1 MKVSVIIPVYN
12 VEKYFRRCLDSV
24 VNQTYKDIEVILVN
38 DGSPD
43 NSKEICE
50 EYVAKYSNIQLINQ
64 KNAGLGAA
72 RNTGLQYITGDAVT
86 FVDSD
91 DWLELDAIEYYVA
104 SMKKSDADIVVT
116 KMIRKKEYFS
126 NEGTNGATIKEEVLN
141 QEQFAKKYF
150 KIDGNNI
157 EYYACAK
164 LYKREIAREVKYP
177 VGLFAEDVPAAF
189 SYIIRSQKI
198 FYSTKVTYNYFF
210 NDNSLTAK
218 FTDKDFDYVMK
229 MADGK
234 DVFFMNTAHKD
245 PWEQEVNRKLKEK
258 VAQYPNAYLIDWYS
272 YAKGKNQYFYKDR
285 THPNDKG
292 QRYYADFLTNE
303 IKKHYLEENK
313 EDENREIKK
322 NDILKNN
329 SLNSQNN
336 NRNSE
341 KTIDLRNMIKNV
353 K

>member
-12 VEKYFRRCLDSV
+12 VEKYLRRCLDSV

-72 RNTGLQYITGDAVT
+72 RNTGLQYITGNAVT

-116 KMIRKKEYFS
+116 QMIRKKEYFS
-126 NEGTNGATIKEEVLN
+126 NEGTNGTTIKEEVLN

-189 SYIIRSQKI
+189 GYIIRSQKI

-218 FTDKDFDYVMK
+218 FTDKDFDLEKIWYLVVEEAK
-229 MADGK
+229 VYGNEDYILYAK
-234 DVFFMNTAHKD
+234 
-245 PWEQEVNRKLKEK
+245 VNR
-258 VAQYPNAYLIDWYS
+258 YRIDFNLLCRIALS
-272 YAKGKNQYFYKDR
+272 
-285 THPNDKG
+285 
-292 QRYYADFLTNE
+292 
-303 IKKHYLEENK
+303 ENK
-313 EDENREIKK
+313 SDIEKYSQEIVVLLGKVKENKK
-322 NDILKNN
+322 ILLKYLPFSRKVIFRLFIVDYTLGRNVLRMFKN
-329 SLNSQNN
+329 
-336 NRNSE
+336 
-341 KTIDLRNMIKNV
+341 IV
-353 K
+353 

>member
-12 VEKYFRRCLDSV
+12 VEKYLRRCLDSV

-72 RNTGLQYITGDAVT
+72 RNTGLQYITGNAVT

-116 KMIRKKEYFS
+116 QMIRKKEYFS
-126 NEGTNGATIKEEVLN
+126 NEGTNGTTIKEEVLN

-164 LYKREIAREVKYP
+164 LYKREIAIEVKYP

-189 SYIIRSQKI
+189 GYIIRSQKI

-218 FTDKDFDYVMK
+218 FTDKDFDLEKIWDLVVEEAKVYGNEDYILYAK
-229 MADGK
+229 
-234 DVFFMNTAHKD
+234 
-245 PWEQEVNRKLKEK
+245 VNR
-258 VAQYPNAYLIDWYS
+258 YRIDFNLLCRIALS
-272 YAKGKNQYFYKDR
+272 
-285 THPNDKG
+285 
-292 QRYYADFLTNE
+292 
-303 IKKHYLEENK
+303 ENK
-313 EDENREIKK
+313 SDIEKYSQEIVVLLGKVKENKK
-322 NDILKNN
+322 ILLKYLPFSRKVIFRLFIVDYTLGRNVLRMFKN
-329 SLNSQNN
+329 
-336 NRNSE
+336 
-341 KTIDLRNMIKNV
+341 IV
-353 K
+353 

>member
-12 VEKYFRRCLDSV
+12 VEKYLRRCLDSV

-72 RNTGLQYITGDAVT
+72 RNTGLQYITGNAVT

-116 KMIRKKEYFS
+116 QMIRKKEYFS
-126 NEGTNGATIKEEVLN
+126 NEGTNGTTIKEEVLN

-189 SYIIRSQKI
+189 GYIIRSQKI

-218 FTDKDFDYVMK
+218 FTDKDFDLEKIWDLVVEEAKVYGNEDYILYAK
-229 MADGK
+229 
-234 DVFFMNTAHKD
+234 
-245 PWEQEVNRKLKEK
+245 VNR
-258 VAQYPNAYLIDWYS
+258 YRIDFNLLCRIALS
-272 YAKGKNQYFYKDR
+272 
-285 THPNDKG
+285 
-292 QRYYADFLTNE
+292 
-303 IKKHYLEENK
+303 ENK
-313 EDENREIKK
+313 SDIEKYSQEIVVLLGKVKENKK
-322 NDILKNN
+322 ILLKYLPFSRKVIFRLFIVDYTLGRNVLRMFKN
-329 SLNSQNN
+329 
-336 NRNSE
+336 
-341 KTIDLRNMIKNV
+341 I
-353 K
+353 

>member
-12 VEKYFRRCLDSV
+12 VEKYLRRCLDSV

-72 RNTGLQYITGDAVT
+72 RNTGLQYITGNAVT

-91 DWLELDAIEYYVA
+91 DWLELDAIEHYVA

-116 KMIRKKEYFS
+116 QMIRKKEYFS
-126 NEGTNGATIKEEVLN
+126 NEGTNGTTIKEEVLN

-189 SYIIRSQKI
+189 GYIIRSQKI

-218 FTDKDFDYVMK
+218 FTDKDFDLEKIWDLVVEEAKVYGNEDYILYAK
-229 MADGK
+229 
-234 DVFFMNTAHKD
+234 
-245 PWEQEVNRKLKEK
+245 VNR
-258 VAQYPNAYLIDWYS
+258 YRIDFNLLCRIALS
-272 YAKGKNQYFYKDR
+272 
-285 THPNDKG
+285 
-292 QRYYADFLTNE
+292 
-303 IKKHYLEENK
+303 ENK
-313 EDENREIKK
+313 SDIEKYSQEIVVLLGKVKENKK
-322 NDILKNN
+322 ILLKYLPFSRKVIFRLFIVDYTLGRNVLRMFKN
-329 SLNSQNN
+329 
-336 NRNSE
+336 
-341 KTIDLRNMIKNV
+341 IV
-353 K
+353 

>member
-12 VEKYFRRCLDSV
+12 VEKYLRRCLDSV

-72 RNTGLQYITGDAVT
+72 RNTGLQYITGNAVT

-116 KMIRKKEYFS
+116 QMIRKKEYFS
-126 NEGTNGATIKEEVLN
+126 NEGTNGTTIKEEVLN

-177 VGLFAEDVPAAF
+177 VGLFAEDVHAAF
-189 SYIIRSQKI
+189 GYIIRSQKI

-218 FTDKDFDYVMK
+218 FTDKDFDLEKIWDLVVEEAKVYGNEDYILYAK
-229 MADGK
+229 
-234 DVFFMNTAHKD
+234 
-245 PWEQEVNRKLKEK
+245 VNR
-258 VAQYPNAYLIDWYS
+258 YRIDFNLLCRIALS
-272 YAKGKNQYFYKDR
+272 
-285 THPNDKG
+285 
-292 QRYYADFLTNE
+292 
-303 IKKHYLEENK
+303 ENK
-313 EDENREIKK
+313 SDIEKYSQEIVVLLGKVKENKK
-322 NDILKNN
+322 ILLKYLPFSRKVIFRLFIVDYTLGRNVLRMFKN
-329 SLNSQNN
+329 
-336 NRNSE
+336 
-341 KTIDLRNMIKNV
+341 IV
-353 K
+353 

>member
-12 VEKYFRRCLDSV
+12 VEKYLRRCLDSV

-91 DWLELDAIEYYVA
+91 DWLESDAIEYYVA

-218 FTDKDFDYVMK
+218 FTDKDFDLEKIWDLVVEEAKVYGNEDYILYAK
-229 MADGK
+229 
-234 DVFFMNTAHKD
+234 
-245 PWEQEVNRKLKEK
+245 VNR
-258 VAQYPNAYLIDWYS
+258 YRIDFNLLCRIALS
-272 YAKGKNQYFYKDR
+272 
-285 THPNDKG
+285 
-292 QRYYADFLTNE
+292 
-303 IKKHYLEENK
+303 ENK
-313 EDENREIKK
+313 SDIEKYSQEIVDLLGKVKENKK
-322 NDILKNN
+322 ILLKYLPFSRKVILRLFIVNYTLGRNVLRMFKN
-329 SLNSQNN
+329 
-336 NRNSE
+336 
-341 KTIDLRNMIKNV
+341 IV
-353 K
+353 

>member
-12 VEKYFRRCLDSV
+12 VEKHLRRCLDSV

-72 RNTGLQYITGDAVT
+72 RNTGLQYITGNAVT

-116 KMIRKKEYFS
+116 QMIRKKEYFS
-126 NEGTNGATIKEEVLN
+126 NEGTNGTTIKEEVLN

-189 SYIIRSQKI
+189 GYIIRSQKI

-218 FTDKDFDYVMK
+218 FTDKDFDLEKIWDLVVEEAKVYGNEDYILYAK
-229 MADGK
+229 
-234 DVFFMNTAHKD
+234 
-245 PWEQEVNRKLKEK
+245 VNR
-258 VAQYPNAYLIDWYS
+258 YRIDFNLLCRIALS
-272 YAKGKNQYFYKDR
+272 
-285 THPNDKG
+285 
-292 QRYYADFLTNE
+292 
-303 IKKHYLEENK
+303 ENK
-313 EDENREIKK
+313 SDIEKYSQEIVVLLGKVKENKK
-322 NDILKNN
+322 ILLKYLPFSRKVIFRLFIVDYTLGRNVLRMFKN
-329 SLNSQNN
+329 
-336 NRNSE
+336 
-341 KTIDLRNMIKNV
+341 IV
-353 K
+353 

>member
-12 VEKYFRRCLDSV
+12 VEKYLRRCLDSV

-72 RNTGLQYITGDAVT
+72 RNTGLQYITGNAVT

-104 SMKKSDADIVVT
+104 SMKKNDADIVVT
-116 KMIRKKEYFS
+116 QMIRKKEYFS
-126 NEGTNGATIKEEVLN
+126 NEGTNGTTIKEEVLN

-189 SYIIRSQKI
+189 GYIIRSQKI

-218 FTDKDFDYVMK
+218 FTDKDFDLEKIWDLVVEEAKVYGNEDYILYAK
-229 MADGK
+229 
-234 DVFFMNTAHKD
+234 
-245 PWEQEVNRKLKEK
+245 VNR
-258 VAQYPNAYLIDWYS
+258 YRIDFNLLCRIALS
-272 YAKGKNQYFYKDR
+272 
-285 THPNDKG
+285 
-292 QRYYADFLTNE
+292 
-303 IKKHYLEENK
+303 ENK
-313 EDENREIKK
+313 SDIEKYSQEIVVLLGKVKENKK
-322 NDILKNN
+322 ILLKYLPFSRKVIFRLFIVDYTLGRNVLRMFKN
-329 SLNSQNN
+329 
-336 NRNSE
+336 
-341 KTIDLRNMIKNV
+341 IV
-353 K
+353 

>member
-12 VEKYFRRCLDSV
+12 VEKYLRRCLDSV

-72 RNTGLQYITGDAVT
+72 RNTGLQYITGNAVT

-116 KMIRKKEYFS
+116 QMIRKKEYFS
-126 NEGTNGATIKEEVLN
+126 NEGTNGTTIKEEVLN

-189 SYIIRSQKI
+189 GYIIRSQKI

-218 FTDKDFDYVMK
+218 FTDKDFDLEKIWDLVVEEAKVYGNEDYILYAK
-229 MADGK
+229 
-234 DVFFMNTAHKD
+234 
-245 PWEQEVNRKLKEK
+245 VNR
-258 VAQYPNAYLIDWYS
+258 YRIDFNLLCRIALS
-272 YAKGKNQYFYKDR
+272 
-285 THPNDKG
+285 
-292 QRYYADFLTNE
+292 
-303 IKKHYLEENK
+303 ENK
-313 EDENREIKK
+313 SDIEKYSEEIVVLLGKVKENKK
-322 NDILKNN
+322 ILLKYLPFSRKVIFRLFIVDYTLGRNVLRMFKN
-329 SLNSQNN
+329 
-336 NRNSE
+336 
-341 KTIDLRNMIKNV
+341 IV
-353 K
+353 

>member
-12 VEKYFRRCLDSV
+12 VEKYLRRCLDSV

-72 RNTGLQYITGDAVT
+72 RNTGLQYITGNAVT

-116 KMIRKKEYFS
+116 QMIRKKEYFS
-126 NEGTNGATIKEEVLN
+126 NEGTNGTTIKEEVLN

-189 SYIIRSQKI
+189 GYIIRSQKI

-218 FTDKDFDYVMK
+218 FTDKDFDLEKIWDLVVEEAKVYGNEDYILYAK
-229 MADGK
+229 
-234 DVFFMNTAHKD
+234 
-245 PWEQEVNRKLKEK
+245 VNR
-258 VAQYPNAYLIDWYS
+258 YRIDFNLLCRIALS
-272 YAKGKNQYFYKDR
+272 
-285 THPNDKG
+285 
-292 QRYYADFLTNE
+292 
-303 IKKHYLEENK
+303 ENK
-313 EDENREIKK
+313 SDIEKYSQEIVVLLGKVKENKK
-322 NDILKNN
+322 ILLKYLQFSRKVIFRLFIVDYTLGRNVLRMFKN
-329 SLNSQNN
+329 
-336 NRNSE
+336 
-341 KTIDLRNMIKNV
+341 IV
-353 K
+353 

>member
-12 VEKYFRRCLDSV
+12 VEKYLRRCLDSV

-64 KNAGLGAA
+64 KNAGLGTA
-72 RNTGLQYITGDAVT
+72 RNTGLQYITGNAVT

-116 KMIRKKEYFS
+116 QMIRKKEYFS
-126 NEGTNGATIKEEVLN
+126 NEGTNGTTIKEEVLN

-189 SYIIRSQKI
+189 GYIIRSQKI

-218 FTDKDFDYVMK
+218 FTDKDFDLEKIWDLVVEEAKVYGNEDYILYAK
-229 MADGK
+229 
-234 DVFFMNTAHKD
+234 
-245 PWEQEVNRKLKEK
+245 VNR
-258 VAQYPNAYLIDWYS
+258 YRIDFNLLCRIALS
-272 YAKGKNQYFYKDR
+272 
-285 THPNDKG
+285 
-292 QRYYADFLTNE
+292 
-303 IKKHYLEENK
+303 ENK
-313 EDENREIKK
+313 SDIEKYSQEIVVLLGKVKENKK
-322 NDILKNN
+322 ILLKYLPFSRKVIFRLFIVDYTLGRNVLRMFKN
-329 SLNSQNN
+329 
-336 NRNSE
+336 
-341 KTIDLRNMIKNV
+341 IV
-353 K
+353 

>member
-12 VEKYFRRCLDSV
+12 VEKYLRRCLDSV
-24 VNQTYKDIEVILVN
+24 VNQTYKDVEVILVN

-189 SYIIRSQKI
+189 GYIIRSQKI

-218 FTDKDFDYVMK
+218 FTDKDFDLEKIWDLVVEEAKVYGNEDYILYAK
-229 MADGK
+229 
-234 DVFFMNTAHKD
+234 
-245 PWEQEVNRKLKEK
+245 VNR
-258 VAQYPNAYLIDWYS
+258 YRIDFNLLCRIALS
-272 YAKGKNQYFYKDR
+272 
-285 THPNDKG
+285 
-292 QRYYADFLTNE
+292 
-303 IKKHYLEENK
+303 ENK
-313 EDENREIKK
+313 SDIEKYSQEIVVLLGKVKENKK
-322 NDILKNN
+322 ILLEYLPFSRKVILRLFIVNYTLGRNVLRMFKN
-329 SLNSQNN
+329 
-336 NRNSE
+336 
-341 KTIDLRNMIKNV
+341 IV
-353 K
+353 

>member
-12 VEKYFRRCLDSV
+12 VEKYLRRCLDSV

-72 RNTGLQYITGDAVT
+72 RNTGLQYITGNAVT

-116 KMIRKKEYFS
+116 QIIRKKEYFS
-126 NEGTNGATIKEEVLN
+126 NEGTNGTTIKEEVLN

-189 SYIIRSQKI
+189 GYIIRSQKI

-218 FTDKDFDYVMK
+218 FTDKDFDLEKIWDLVVEEAKVYGNEDYILYAK
-229 MADGK
+229 
-234 DVFFMNTAHKD
+234 
-245 PWEQEVNRKLKEK
+245 VNR
-258 VAQYPNAYLIDWYS
+258 YRIDFNLLCRIALS
-272 YAKGKNQYFYKDR
+272 
-285 THPNDKG
+285 
-292 QRYYADFLTNE
+292 
-303 IKKHYLEENK
+303 ENK
-313 EDENREIKK
+313 SDIEKYSQEIVVLLGKVKENKK
-322 NDILKNN
+322 ILLKYLPFSRKVIFRLFIVDYTLGRNVLRMFKN
-329 SLNSQNN
+329 
-336 NRNSE
+336 
-341 KTIDLRNMIKNV
+341 IV
-353 K
+353 

>member
-12 VEKYFRRCLDSV
+12 VEKYLRRCLDSV

-72 RNTGLQYITGDAVT
+72 RNTGLQYITGNAVT

-116 KMIRKKEYFS
+116 QMIRKKEYFS
-126 NEGTNGATIKEEVLN
+126 NEGTNGTTIKEEVLN

-189 SYIIRSQKI
+189 GYIIRSQKI

-218 FTDKDFDYVMK
+218 FTDKDFDLEKIWDLVVEEAKVYGNEDYILYAK
-229 MADGK
+229 
-234 DVFFMNTAHKD
+234 
-245 PWEQEVNRKLKEK
+245 VNR
-258 VAQYPNAYLIDWYS
+258 YRIDFNLLCRIALS
-272 YAKGKNQYFYKDR
+272 
-285 THPNDKG
+285 
-292 QRYYADFLTNE
+292 
-303 IKKHYLEENK
+303 ENK
-313 EDENREIKK
+313 SDIEKYSQEIVVLLGKVKENKK
-322 NDILKNN
+322 ILLKYLPFYRKVIFRLFIVDYTLGRNVLRMFKN
-329 SLNSQNN
+329 
-336 NRNSE
+336 
-341 KTIDLRNMIKNV
+341 IV
-353 K
+353 

>member
-12 VEKYFRRCLDSV
+12 VEKYLRRCLDSV

-91 DWLELDAIEYYVA
+91 DWIELDAIEYSVA

-126 NEGTNGATIKEEVLN
+126 NEGTNGATIKEEVLD

-150 KIDGNNI
+150 KIDDNNI

-189 SYIIRSQKI
+189 GYIIRSQKI

-218 FTDKDFDYVMK
+218 FTDKDFDLEKIWDLVVEEAKVYGNEDYILYAK
-229 MADGK
+229 
-234 DVFFMNTAHKD
+234 
-245 PWEQEVNRKLKEK
+245 VNRYRIDFNLLCRIALSKNKSDIEK
-258 VAQYPNAYLIDWYS
+258 YS
-272 YAKGKNQYFYKDR
+272 QEIVDLLGKVK
-285 THPNDKG
+285 
-292 QRYYADFLTNE
+292 
-303 IKKHYLEENK
+303 ENK
-313 EDENREIKK
+313 KILLKYLPFSRKVILRLFIVNYTLGRTVLRMFK
-322 NDILKNN
+322 NI
-329 SLNSQNN
+329 
-336 NRNSE
+336 
-341 KTIDLRNMIKNV
+341 V
-353 K
+353 

>member
-12 VEKYFRRCLDSV
+12 VEKYLRRCLDSV

-72 RNTGLQYITGDAVT
+72 RNTGLQYITGNAVT

-116 KMIRKKEYFS
+116 QMIRKKEYFS
-126 NEGTNGATIKEEVLN
+126 NEGTNGTTIKEEVLN

-189 SYIIRSQKI
+189 GYIIRSQKI

-218 FTDKDFDYVMK
+218 FTDKDFDLEKIWDLVVEEAKVYGNEDYILYAK
-229 MADGK
+229 
-234 DVFFMNTAHKD
+234 
-245 PWEQEVNRKLKEK
+245 VNR
-258 VAQYPNAYLIDWYS
+258 YRIDFNLLCRIALS
-272 YAKGKNQYFYKDR
+272 
-285 THPNDKG
+285 
-292 QRYYADFLTNE
+292 
-303 IKKHYLEENK
+303 ENK
-313 EDENREIKK
+313 SDIEKYSQEIVVLLGKVKENKK
-322 NDILKNN
+322 ILLKYLPF
-329 SLNSQNN
+329 SRKVIFRLFIVDYTLG
-336 NRNSE
+336 R
-341 KTIDLRNMIKNV
+341 
-353 K
+353 

>member
-12 VEKYFRRCLDSV
+12 VEKYLRRCLDSV

-72 RNTGLQYITGDAVT
+72 RNTGLEYITGDAVA

-189 SYIIRSQKI
+189 GYIIRSQKI

-218 FTDKDFDYVMK
+218 FTDKDFDLEKIWDLVVEEAKVYGNEDYILYAK
-229 MADGK
+229 
-234 DVFFMNTAHKD
+234 
-245 PWEQEVNRKLKEK
+245 VNR
-258 VAQYPNAYLIDWYS
+258 YRIDFNLLCRIALS
-272 YAKGKNQYFYKDR
+272 
-285 THPNDKG
+285 
-292 QRYYADFLTNE
+292 
-303 IKKHYLEENK
+303 ENK
-313 EDENREIKK
+313 SDIEKYSQEIVDLLGKVKENKK
-322 NDILKNN
+322 ILLKYLPFSRKVILRLFIVNYTLGRNVLRMFKN
-329 SLNSQNN
+329 
-336 NRNSE
+336 
-341 KTIDLRNMIKNV
+341 IV
-353 K
+353 

>member
-12 VEKYFRRCLDSV
+12 VEKYLRRCLDSV

-72 RNTGLQYITGDAVT
+72 RNTGLQYITGNAVT

-116 KMIRKKEYFS
+116 QMIRKKEYFS
-126 NEGTNGATIKEEVLN
+126 NEGTNGTTIKEEVLN

-189 SYIIRSQKI
+189 GYIIRSQKI

-218 FTDKDFDYVMK
+218 FTDKDFDLEKIWDLVVEEAKVYGNEDYILYAK
-229 MADGK
+229 
-234 DVFFMNTAHKD
+234 
-245 PWEQEVNRKLKEK
+245 VNR
-258 VAQYPNAYLIDWYS
+258 YRIDFNLLCRIALS
-272 YAKGKNQYFYKDR
+272 
-285 THPNDKG
+285 
-292 QRYYADFLTNE
+292 
-303 IKKHYLEENK
+303 ENK
-313 EDENREIKK
+313 SDIEKYSQEIVVLLGKVKENKK
-322 NDILKNN
+322 ILLKYLPFSRKVIFRLFIVDYTLGRNVLTMFKN
-329 SLNSQNN
+329 
-336 NRNSE
+336 
-341 KTIDLRNMIKNV
+341 IV
-353 K
+353 

>member
-12 VEKYFRRCLDSV
+12 VEKYLRRCLDSV

-38 DGSPD
+38 DDSPD

-72 RNTGLQYITGDAVT
+72 RNTGLQYITGNAVT

-116 KMIRKKEYFS
+116 QMIRKKEYFS
-126 NEGTNGATIKEEVLN
+126 NEGTNGTTIKEEVLN

-189 SYIIRSQKI
+189 GYIIRSQKI

-218 FTDKDFDYVMK
+218 FTDKDFDLEKIWDLVVEEAKVYGNEDYILYAK
-229 MADGK
+229 
-234 DVFFMNTAHKD
+234 
-245 PWEQEVNRKLKEK
+245 VNR
-258 VAQYPNAYLIDWYS
+258 YRIDFNLLCRIALS
-272 YAKGKNQYFYKDR
+272 
-285 THPNDKG
+285 
-292 QRYYADFLTNE
+292 
-303 IKKHYLEENK
+303 ENK
-313 EDENREIKK
+313 SDIEKYSQEIVVLLGKVKENKK
-322 NDILKNN
+322 ILLKYLPFSRKVIFRLFIVDYTLGRNVLRMFKN
-329 SLNSQNN
+329 
-336 NRNSE
+336 
-341 KTIDLRNMIKNV
+341 IV
-353 K
+353 

>member
-12 VEKYFRRCLDSV
+12 VEKYLRRCLDSV
-24 VNQTYKDIEVILVN
+24 VNQIYKDIEVILVN

-72 RNTGLQYITGDAVT
+72 RNTGLQYITGNAVT

-116 KMIRKKEYFS
+116 QMIRKKEYFS
-126 NEGTNGATIKEEVLN
+126 NEGTNGTTIKEEVLN

-189 SYIIRSQKI
+189 GYIIRSQKI

-218 FTDKDFDYVMK
+218 FTDKDFDLEKIWDLVVEEAKVYGNEDYILYAK
-229 MADGK
+229 
-234 DVFFMNTAHKD
+234 
-245 PWEQEVNRKLKEK
+245 VNR
-258 VAQYPNAYLIDWYS
+258 YRIDFNLLCRIALS
-272 YAKGKNQYFYKDR
+272 
-285 THPNDKG
+285 
-292 QRYYADFLTNE
+292 
-303 IKKHYLEENK
+303 ENK
-313 EDENREIKK
+313 SDIEKYSQEIVVLLGKVKENKK
-322 NDILKNN
+322 ILLKYLPFSRKVIFRLFIVDYTLGRNVLRMFKN
-329 SLNSQNN
+329 
-336 NRNSE
+336 
-341 KTIDLRNMIKNV
+341 IV
-353 K
+353 

>member
-12 VEKYFRRCLDSV
+12 VEKYLRRCLDSV

-72 RNTGLQYITGDAVT
+72 RNTGLQYITGNAVT

-116 KMIRKKEYFS
+116 QMIRKKEYFS
-126 NEGTNGATIKEEVLN
+126 NEGTNGTTIKEEVLN

-189 SYIIRSQKI
+189 GYIIRSQKI

-218 FTDKDFDYVMK
+218 FTDKDFDLEKIWDLVVEEAKVYGNEDYILYAK
-229 MADGK
+229 
-234 DVFFMNTAHKD
+234 
-245 PWEQEVNRKLKEK
+245 VNR
-258 VAQYPNAYLIDWYS
+258 YRIDFNLLCRIALS
-272 YAKGKNQYFYKDR
+272 
-285 THPNDKG
+285 
-292 QRYYADFLTNE
+292 
-303 IKKHYLEENK
+303 ENK
-313 EDENREIKK
+313 SDIEKYSQEIVVLLGKVKENKK
-322 NDILKNN
+322 ILLKYLSFSRKVIFRLFIVDYTLGRNVLRMFKN
-329 SLNSQNN
+329 
-336 NRNSE
+336 
-341 KTIDLRNMIKNV
+341 IV
-353 K
+353 

>member
-12 VEKYFRRCLDSV
+12 VEKYLRRCLDSV

-72 RNTGLQYITGDAVT
+72 RNTGLQYITGNAAT

-116 KMIRKKEYFS
+116 QMIRKKEYFS
-126 NEGTNGATIKEEVLN
+126 NEGTNGTTIKEEVLN

-189 SYIIRSQKI
+189 GYIIRSQKI

-218 FTDKDFDYVMK
+218 FTDKDFDLEKIWDLVVEEAKVYGNEDYILYAK
-229 MADGK
+229 
-234 DVFFMNTAHKD
+234 
-245 PWEQEVNRKLKEK
+245 VNR
-258 VAQYPNAYLIDWYS
+258 YRIDFNLLCRIALS
-272 YAKGKNQYFYKDR
+272 
-285 THPNDKG
+285 
-292 QRYYADFLTNE
+292 
-303 IKKHYLEENK
+303 ENK
-313 EDENREIKK
+313 SDIEKYSQEIVVLLGKVKENKK
-322 NDILKNN
+322 ILLKYLPFSRKVIFRLFIVDYTLGRNVLRMFKN
-329 SLNSQNN
+329 
-336 NRNSE
+336 
-341 KTIDLRNMIKNV
+341 IV
-353 K
+353 

>member
-12 VEKYFRRCLDSV
+12 VEKYLRRCLDSV

-72 RNTGLQYITGDAVT
+72 RNTGLQYITGNAVT

-116 KMIRKKEYFS
+116 QMIRKKEYFS
-126 NEGTNGATIKEEVLN
+126 NEGTNGTTIKEEVLN

-157 EYYACAK
+157 EYYACTK

-189 SYIIRSQKI
+189 GYIIRSQKI

-218 FTDKDFDYVMK
+218 FTDKDFDLEKIWDLVVEEAKVYGNEDYILYAK
-229 MADGK
+229 
-234 DVFFMNTAHKD
+234 
-245 PWEQEVNRKLKEK
+245 VNR
-258 VAQYPNAYLIDWYS
+258 YRIDFNLLCRIALS
-272 YAKGKNQYFYKDR
+272 
-285 THPNDKG
+285 
-292 QRYYADFLTNE
+292 
-303 IKKHYLEENK
+303 ENK
-313 EDENREIKK
+313 SDIEKYSQEIVVLLGKVKENKK
-322 NDILKNN
+322 ILLKYLPFSRKVIFRLFIVDYTLGRNVLRMFKN
-329 SLNSQNN
+329 
-336 NRNSE
+336 
-341 KTIDLRNMIKNV
+341 IV
-353 K
+353 

>member
-12 VEKYFRRCLDSV
+12 VEKYLRRCLDSV

-72 RNTGLQYITGDAVT
+72 RNTGLQYITGNAVT

-116 KMIRKKEYFS
+116 QMIRKKEYFS
-126 NEGTNGATIKEEVLN
+126 NEGTNGTTIKEEVLN

-189 SYIIRSQKI
+189 GYIIRSQKI

-218 FTDKDFDYVMK
+218 FTDKDFDLEKIWDLVVEEAKVYGNEDYILYAK
-229 MADGK
+229 
-234 DVFFMNTAHKD
+234 
-245 PWEQEVNRKLKEK
+245 VNR
-258 VAQYPNAYLIDWYS
+258 YRIDFNLLCRIALS
-272 YAKGKNQYFYKDR
+272 
-285 THPNDKG
+285 
-292 QRYYADFLTNE
+292 
-303 IKKHYLEENK
+303 ENK
-313 EDENREIKK
+313 SDIEKYSQEIVVQLGKVKENKK
-322 NDILKNN
+322 ILLKYLPFSRKVIFRLFIVDYTLGRNVLRMFKN
-329 SLNSQNN
+329 
-336 NRNSE
+336 
-341 KTIDLRNMIKNV
+341 IV
-353 K
+353 

>member
-12 VEKYFRRCLDSV
+12 VEKYLRRCLDSV

-72 RNTGLQYITGDAVT
+72 RNTGLQYITGNAVT

-104 SMKKSDADIVVT
+104 YMKKSDADIVVT
-116 KMIRKKEYFS
+116 QMIRKKEYFS
-126 NEGTNGATIKEEVLN
+126 NEGTNGTTIKEEVLN

-189 SYIIRSQKI
+189 GYIIRSQKI

-218 FTDKDFDYVMK
+218 FTDKDFDLEKIWDLVVEEAKVYGNEDYILYAK
-229 MADGK
+229 
-234 DVFFMNTAHKD
+234 
-245 PWEQEVNRKLKEK
+245 VNR
-258 VAQYPNAYLIDWYS
+258 YRIDFNLLCRIALS
-272 YAKGKNQYFYKDR
+272 
-285 THPNDKG
+285 
-292 QRYYADFLTNE
+292 
-303 IKKHYLEENK
+303 ENK
-313 EDENREIKK
+313 SDIEKYSQEIVVLLGKVKENKK
-322 NDILKNN
+322 ILLKYLPFSRKVIFRLFIVDYTLGRNVLRMFKN
-329 SLNSQNN
+329 
-336 NRNSE
+336 
-341 KTIDLRNMIKNV
+341 IV
-353 K
+353 

>member
-12 VEKYFRRCLDSV
+12 VEKYLRRCLDSV

-72 RNTGLQYITGDAVT
+72 RNTGLQYITGNAVT

-116 KMIRKKEYFS
+116 QMIRKKEYFS
-126 NEGTNGATIKEEVLN
+126 NEGTNGTTIKEEVLN

-189 SYIIRSQKI
+189 GYIIRSQKI

-218 FTDKDFDYVMK
+218 FTDKDFDLEKTWDLVVEEAKVYGNEDYILYAK
-229 MADGK
+229 
-234 DVFFMNTAHKD
+234 
-245 PWEQEVNRKLKEK
+245 VNR
-258 VAQYPNAYLIDWYS
+258 YRIDFNLLCRIALS
-272 YAKGKNQYFYKDR
+272 
-285 THPNDKG
+285 
-292 QRYYADFLTNE
+292 
-303 IKKHYLEENK
+303 ENK
-313 EDENREIKK
+313 SDIEKYSQEIVVLLGKVKENKK
-322 NDILKNN
+322 ILLKYLPFSRKVIFRLFIVDYTLGRNVLRMFKN
-329 SLNSQNN
+329 
-336 NRNSE
+336 
-341 KTIDLRNMIKNV
+341 IV
-353 K
+353 